1 MENMKNPEKYPAII
15 REILKLLR
23 NSAVGKSAH
32 FHAADR
38 NSRLNTMMNIPV
50 LIINLFLGSVLFF
63 SLTQS
68 IPTYAKWFGGIL
80 GFFGASLTIFQS
92 FFKFNK
98 NSLMHKRVANSYMA
112 LEREAVLQIRAYEDG
127 VVNVN
132 ELYDK
137 TVDLQKKYFT
147 ICEEA
152 EELKTTKKDY
162 AYAQK
167 KVKNWKGIG
176 KFTFFARDA
185 REDEFEH
192 KHGVKESTE
201 KNKNNDRQDV

>member
-1 MENMKNPEKYPAII
+1 MGNKKDQENYPAII
-15 REILKLLR
+15 REMLKLLR
-23 NSAVGKSAH
+23 NSAVAKSAH

-38 NSRLNTMMNIPV
+38 NTRLNTIMNIPV
-50 LIINLFLGSVLFF
+50 LMINLFLGSVLFF

-68 IPTYAKWFGGIL
+68 IPIYAKWLGGIL
-80 GFFGASLTIFQS
+80 GFLGATLTIFQS

-98 NSLMHKRVANSYMA
+98 NALMHKRVANSYMV

-127 VVNVN
+127 VVSIN

-137 TVDLQKKYFT
+137 VVNLQNKYFKV
-147 ICEEA
+147 CEEA
-152 EELKTTKKDY
+152 EVLNTTKKDY

-176 KFTFFARDA
+176 KFTFFAKDA
-185 REDEFEH
+185 RKDDFEH
-192 KHGVKESTE
+192 KHGARERTAE
-201 KNKNNDRQDV
+201 KQGY